1 MSQTPRRRRNSCGEF
16 VKSTEDQVVATV
28 DRERETT
35 TLAKK
40 PTKFGALFALRNWQ
54 AAVTPNRTQIIIWP
68 LIMIT
73 KFLSM
78 LSITSFWL
86 CSTIAVKTLPSW
98 AGPTNIFD
106 GYMRRRAIIEGGNQ
120 VDQTDHILADIF
132 PPVESFGA
140 YNLKIALTETA
151 RQGAPVICELAI
163 PLLFRHPLV
172 WASLAALSLS
182 ARYFLSFTHDC
193 LQRAYRTT
201 TSKHHSS

>member
-1 MSQTPRRRRNSCGEF
+1 MP
-16 VKSTEDQVVATV
+16 STEDKVIETI
-28 DRERETT
+28 DSERETT

-54 AAVTPNRTQIIIWP
+54 AAITPNRTQIIIWP

-98 AGPTNIFD
+98 AGPTNIFV
-106 GYMRRRAIIEGGNQ
+106 GYMRRRGIIQDGKQ
-120 VDQTDHILADIF
+120 VDPVDYMLADIF
-132 PPVESFGA
+132 PPVESFEA

-151 RQGAPVICELAI
+151 RQGAPVLYELAI

-182 ARYFLSFTHDC
+182 ARYFLSFTHGC
-193 LQRAYRTT
+193 LQRAYCAKTA
-201 TSKHHSS
+201 TSRQGSS